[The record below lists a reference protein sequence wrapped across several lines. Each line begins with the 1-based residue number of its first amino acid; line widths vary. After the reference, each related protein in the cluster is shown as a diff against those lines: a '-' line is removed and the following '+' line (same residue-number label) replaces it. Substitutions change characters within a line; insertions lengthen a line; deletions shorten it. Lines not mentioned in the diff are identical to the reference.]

1 MVDGRA
7 CYSLQ
12 SGAAFGLLFCG
23 CRLENQ
29 RMDKNDIEHRRAAW
43 SSYWASGDPNSCL
56 GSFVD
61 DPESAIGRFWRSC
74 LAGLETGNRVLDLAT
89 GNGALVK
96 LIHERIRS
104 DLQIDAVDL
113 ATVAPRW
120 LVLDDTAGVTFHSG
134 VRMEALPFADA
145 GYDLVVSQ
153 FGLEYAQWPRA
164 VEEATRVCKPGGRI
178 VFVLHH
184 AESVVMRMGRIE
196 QAHQHQLMSRHGL
209 LPAAQELLPHLIR
222 IQAGAQPGPD
232 AERARAAYNDAM
244 RVLAERIAESE
255 APDLLLEARDQ
266 VHAIVAGRFA
276 GDPSSRSIQLSAYVQ
291 ALTDAA
297 LRTQELLEC
306 GLDRMRLD
314 ELLDVLQTRCVGRQV
329 HAEPLV
335 QAEGVIAWGVHV
347 G

>member
-12 SGAAFGLLFCG
+12 SGAAVGLLFCG

-29 RMDKNDIEHRRAAW
+29 RMDKNDIEPRRAAW
-43 SSYWASGDPNSCL
+43 SSYWASGNLNSCL

-61 DPESAIGRFWRSC
+61 DPEGAIGRFWESC
-74 LAGLETGNRVLDLAT
+74 CAGLEAGNRVLDLAT

-96 LIHERIRS
+96 LVHERIRS
-104 DLQIDAVDL
+104 DLRIDAVDL

-120 LVLDDTAGVTFHSG
+120 LVLADTAGVSFHSG

-153 FGLEYAQWPRA
+153 FGLEYAQWPGA
-164 VEEATRVCKPGGRI
+164 LEEAIRVCRPGGRMA
-178 VFVLHH
+178 FVLHH
-184 AESVVMRMGRIE
+184 AESVVMRIGRIE
-196 QAHQHQLMSRHGL
+196 QVHQRQLVSAQGL
-209 LPAAQELLPHLIR
+209 LPAAQGLLPHLIR
-222 IQAGAQPGPD
+222 IQAGAQPDPD
-232 AERARAAYNDAM
+232 AERARAAYNHAM
-244 RVLAERIAESE
+244 RVLAECISASE

-266 VHAIVAGRFA
+266 VHGIVAGRHA
-276 GDPSSRSIQLSAYVQ
+276 EDPSSRSAQLEAYAQ

-297 LRTQELLEC
+297 LRTQELLES
-306 GLDRMRLD
+306 GLDQTRLD
-314 ELLDVLQTRCVGRQV
+314 QLVEVLQTRCVGRPVSAQ
-329 HAEPLV
+329 PLV
-335 QAEGVIAWGVHV
+335 QAEGVIAWGVSV